1 VAMTW
6 AKNKAA
12 QRAASEY
19 ERVRRVVEE
28 ILAEKF
34 APPLHLQPCPTQE
47 VREEKG

>member
-1 VAMTW
+1 MDW

-19 ERVRRVVEE
+19 ERVKRVVEE

-34 APPLHLQPCPTQE
+34 APPLHLLPSGEE
-47 VREEKG
+47 VREEAG